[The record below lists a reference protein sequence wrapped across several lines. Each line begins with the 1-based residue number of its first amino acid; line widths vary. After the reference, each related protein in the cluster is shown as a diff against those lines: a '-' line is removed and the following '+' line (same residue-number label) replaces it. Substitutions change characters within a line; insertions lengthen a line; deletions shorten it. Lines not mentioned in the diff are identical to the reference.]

1 VKTTADSGSARWV
14 EIKKTKGFTMT
25 ETVIEKAEAAE
36 DFIAAMQWADDT
48 PQDVRDLVAMNVRGF
63 WSWLHSDKF
72 EGCQYAVD
80 QAFDAKWHRA
90 EIIRGIPVF
99 VCANEFHEDQSVGMA
114 WGPEEV
120 FAIRRDDGTAF
131 ELTGEETDAVSVRA
145 SEEYDPSCD

>member
-1 VKTTADSGSARWV
+1 V
-14 EIKKTKGFTMT
+14 T
-25 ETVIEKAEAAE
+25 ESVIEKAEVVE
-36 DFIAAMQWADDT
+36 DFIAAMKWADET
-48 PQDVRDLVAMNVRGF
+48 PESVRSLVAMNVRGF
-63 WSWLHSDKF
+63 WSYLHSEAM

-80 QAFDAKWHRA
+80 QAFEAKWHRA
-90 EIIRGIPVF
+90 DIIRGIPVF

-131 ELTGEETDAVSVRA
+131 DLSGEEIDAISVRA